1 MNFSL
6 TRKAQEDLRAI
17 ALFTEKSWGREQ
29 RNLYIEQLDDAF
41 HLVADNPLLGKSCD
55 HVKIGYRKF
64 PQGSHII
71 FFRTGTNSVI
81 EIVRV
86 LHKHMDVEVK
96 LGI

>member
-1 MNFSL
+1 MNFLL

-17 ALFTEKSWGREQ
+17 AVFTERSWGREQ
-29 RNLYIEQLDDAF
+29 RNLYIKQMDDAF
-41 HLVADNPLLGKSCD
+41 HLLAGNSSLGKGCD
-55 HVKIGYRKF
+55 YIKIGYKKF

-71 FFRTGTNSVI
+71 FFRAGQNRVI

-96 LGI
+96 LGK